1 MTFKPAR
8 LLLALIAVIS
18 APAFAQNL
26 AVVNGKA
33 IPTSRV
39 DAIVK
44 QVVAQGQGQD
54 SPQLR
59 EAIKRDLIAREV
71 LMQEAI
77 KQGYDKKPDVKQAL
91 DSARQAIVVNQLARD
106 YIAKN
111 PVTDAEIK
119 AEYDRFA
126 KTQSGEKE
134 YHLRHI
140 LLATEDEA
148 KAVIAKLKGGAK
160 FEELAKQSKDTGSA
174 ANGGDLDWAAPSAFP
189 PEFAAGFTKL
199 NKGQVTDV
207 PVKTGAGF
215 HVIKVDDVRAVKVPA
230 MDEIKSQI
238 AESLTQT
245 KLAAYQEEMVKKAK
259 VQSHS
264 CKMRCHRRRRWR
276 RLSSPAGD
284 FSSFYRI

>member
-1 MTFKPAR
+1 MTFKPAQ
-8 LLLALIAVIS
+8 LLLALIAVIA

-44 QVVAQGQGQD
+44 QVVAQGQGED

-59 EAIKRDLIAREV
+59 EQIKKQLIEREV

-91 DSARQAIVVNQLARD
+91 DSARQAIVVSQLARD
-106 YIAKN
+106 YVAKN

-126 KTQSGEKE
+126 KTQAAEKE
-134 YHLRHI
+134 YHVRHI

-160 FEELAKQSKDTGSA
+160 FEDLAKQSKDTGSA
-174 ANGGDLDWAAPSAFP
+174 NNGGDLDWATPSAFP
-189 PEFAAGFTKL
+189 EEFAAGFSKL
-199 NKGQVTDV
+199 QKGAITDV
-207 PVKTGAGF
+207 PVKTQAGF
-215 HVIKVDDVRAVKVPA
+215 HVIKVDDTRPLTLPALDQVKP
-230 MDEIKSQI
+230 QI
-238 AESLTQT
+238 ADALAQR
-245 KLAAYQEEMVKKAK
+245 KLQEYQEQMVKKAK
-259 VQSHS
+259 VQ
-264 CKMRCHRRRRWR
+264 
-276 RLSSPAGD
+276 
-284 FSSFYRI
+284 

>member
-8 LLLALIAVIS
+8 LLLALIAAFATTA

-39 DAIVK
+39 DA
-44 QVVAQGQGQD
+44 VVAQVVQSGQGQD

-59 EAIKRDLIAREV
+59 LQIKQSLIEREV

-77 KQGYDKKPDVKQAL
+77 KQGYDKKPEVRQAL

-106 YIAKN
+106 YIKKN
-111 PVTDAEIK
+111 PVTDADIK
-119 AEYDRFA
+119 AEYDRFV
-126 KTQSGEKE
+126 KTQAGEKE

-140 LLATEDEA
+140 LLDNEADA

-160 FEELAKQSKDTGSA
+160 FEELAKQSKDTGT
-174 ANGGDLDWAAPSAFP
+174 ANTGGDLDWASPSAFP

-199 NKGQVTDV
+199 QKGGVTET
-207 PVKTGAGF
+207 PVKTSAGF
-215 HVIKVDDVRAVKVPA
+215 HVIKVDDTRAVKVPA
-230 MDEIKSQI
+230 LDEIKSEI
-238 AESLTQT
+238 AESLTQS
-245 KLAAYQEEMVKKAK
+245 KLAAYQDEMVKKAK
-259 VQSHS
+259 VQ
-264 CKMRCHRRRRWR
+264 
-276 RLSSPAGD
+276 
-284 FSSFYRI
+284 

>member
-8 LLLALIAVIS
+8 LLLALIALIA
-18 APAFAQNL
+18 APAFAQNM

-59 EAIKRDLIAREV
+59 EAIKKDLIAREV

-91 DSARQAIVVNQLARD
+91 DNARQAIVVNQLARD

-126 KTQSGEKE
+126 KTQANEKE

-140 LLATEDEA
+140 LLGTEDEA
-148 KAVIAKLKGGAK
+148 KAVIAKIKGGAK
-160 FEELAKQSKDTGSA
+160 FEDLAKQSKDTGSA
-174 ANGGDLDWAAPSAFP
+174 ANGGDLDWATPSAFP

-199 NKGQVTDV
+199 SKGQVTET

-215 HVIKVDDVRAVKVPA
+215 HVIKVDDTRAVKVPA
-230 MDEIKSQI
+230 LDEIKSQI
-238 AESLTQT
+238 AESLTQN

-259 VQSHS
+259 VQ
-264 CKMRCHRRRRWR
+264 
-276 RLSSPAGD
+276 
-284 FSSFYRI
+284 